1 MSSSLTQPMPFEYN
15 GDLIQ
20 YNNHGKNLVVAG
32 RHKDGYPN
40 YLVGPE
46 FIDMAH
52 SQGVDISRT
61 GIVKASSDRTSYEKT
76 IPLRTQKAK
85 LSSYPWVTTE
95 GTKNGWWEYT
105 FTDTNRPTP
114 VLVGLFLNGVHD
126 NQPTFSFKKWQL
138 LGYNE
143 TTSSWDVIYKED
155 NDPQFR
161 GWANPDKDYGR
172 MYWFTDN
179 VVPYKKI
186 RININENHGGTYTG
200 VYTIRF
206 YEQVVP
212 LQHKYDTALYASD
225 KEPFIASVSCGLNE
239 DGTQVVDKL
248 LRIINPVNY
257 PGNMLAECTRNYMY
271 IVPQNS
277 DGVFPTN
284 LDSDRAVEIPQ
295 ANMKGQRFYLYSDH
309 RKIHYGTLR
318 DIEIQCAGLLQ
329 SNTDETGEY
338 PINVDKRISHDQS
351 LYNFPLRFYRV
362 GISAQNSYRGSSG
375 SYDLSSTSTKIIIVE
390 DPSPVAYFPNRSA
403 RLNNNCCTLE
413 IDVKWSGSS
422 STVDSGYSVIFDAGW
437 YNNLGWALRYNNFE
451 RALTFQTGTALTNG
465 TLYLAPCNL
474 DDNQWHT
481 ISVSINY
488 DKLYIHVD
496 GKCVGAFDNRI
507 QHRFDY
513 NYWFIGRWI
522 HSDGCS
528 FFGYINNFRY
538 TLGSCL
544 YGGRDYAVSPKF
556 NTSLIPDKTL
566 WFDEES
572 QIVKEYNAATNTWI
586 NTPMLP
592 IGCIETGRREHLL
605 TDNPRGT
612 HHLNQ
617 MKYVD
622 NGEWAQ
628 SASYDGNHIG
638 KCIFNYGHNSHSYG
652 YHTPNNNNV
661 TEHWIQF
668 GLYEPMAFDRFYI
681 TQSSSSRLQCVHKF
695 KLLGSNDKVT
705 WDTLIDNSPNYS
717 YTGLFSTEIATI
729 EPVTAINTYKS
740 YSYDNETKYKYYKI
754 VLPPKSDIP
763 AIYRNNYTCLKTLFF
778 FKDSKPE
785 VLKRTSVMC
794 GHKWT
799 YGPIC
804 MLNNEFKRLDIP
816 TDNIQFE
823 ASGMCSHWGDSH
835 NAMRPMNS
843 MSGWYSGG
851 HSVQGESIYVKDDE
865 LWIHT
870 GNAQAHIYNGA
881 NYGPPIDQ
889 FNVDDTRRMYYI
901 TIKRL

>member
-1 MSSSLTQPMPFEYN
+1 MATTPPPQYN
-15 GDLIQ
+15 NLIQ
-20 YNNHGKNLVVAG
+20 YNNHGKNLVVTG

-46 FIDMAH
+46 FINMAH
-52 SQGVDISRT
+52 SQGIDISRT
-61 GIVKASSDRTSYEKT
+61 GIVKASSERASYEKT
-76 IPLRTQKAK
+76 IPLRTQTDKPG
-85 LSSYPWVTTE
+85 SYPPWITAENVTAAY
-95 GTKNGWWEYT
+95 WEYT

-126 NQPTFSFKKWQL
+126 NQPTYSFKKWQL

-161 GWANPDKDYGR
+161 GWVNPDKDYGR

-186 RININENHGGTYTG
+186 RINIDENHGGTYTG

-212 LQHKYDTALYASD
+212 LQHRYDTALYASN
-225 KEPFIASVSCGLNE
+225 KEPFIASVSCGLND
-239 DGTQVVDKL
+239 DGTQIVDKL
-248 LRIINPVNY
+248 LRITTPVTY
-257 PGNMLAECTRNYMY
+257 SGNMLAECTRNYMY

-277 DGVFPTN
+277 DGVFPSN
-284 LDSDRAVEIPQ
+284 LDKSRAVEIQ
-295 ANMKGQRFYLYSDH
+295 QSNTDQRFYLYSDH

-338 PINVDKRISHDQS
+338 PINVDKWISHDQS
-351 LYNFPLRFYRV
+351 LYNFPLEFYRV

-375 SYDLSSTSTKIIIVE
+375 SYDLSSTSTKFINLNQ

-403 RLNNNCCTLE
+403 RLNNNCCTVE
-413 IDVKWSGSS
+413 IDVKWSGSK
-422 STVDSGYSVIFDAGW
+422 STVDSDYHVLFDNGF
-437 YNNLGWALRYNNFE
+437 YTNLGWALCYSNFE
-451 RALTFQTGTALTNG
+451 RSLKMYMGTAN
-465 TLYLAPCNL
+465 YSHFRFSAPCNL
-474 DDNQWHT
+474 DDNAWHT
-481 ISVSINY
+481 VSMSRNM
-488 DKLYIHVD
+488 DKLYLHVD
-496 GKCVGAFDNRI
+496 GICVGIFDNAELGRCN
-507 QHRFDY
+507 Y
-513 NYWFIGRWI
+513 NYWIIGRWE
-522 HSDGCS
+522 HSDTGN
-528 FFGYINNFRY
+528 FIGYINNFRY

-544 YGGRDYAVSPKF
+544 YGGRDYVVSPKF

-566 WFDEES
+566 WFDEGS

-592 IGCIETGRREHLL
+592 IGCVETGRREHLL

-622 NGEWAQ
+622 DAEWKQ
-628 SASYDGNHIG
+628 SASYDSNYVA
-638 KCIFNYGHNSHSYG
+638 KCIFNFGHPAFEYP
-652 YHTPNNNNV
+652 YHTPNDNNTV
-661 TEHWIQF
+661 EHYVQF
-668 GLYEPMAFDRFYI
+668 GLYNPMAFDRLYI
-681 TQSSSSRLQCVHKF
+681 LPGDVERTYNAHKF
-695 KLLGSNDKVT
+695 LLQGSNDKSSWT
-705 WDTLIDNSPNYS
+705 TLINNTST
-717 YTGLFSTEIATI
+717 YTYGMAGVAVATP
-729 EPVTAINTYKS
+729 EPYTALQAYRS
-740 YSYDNETKYKYYKI
+740 YSYDDATPYKYYRI
-754 VLPPKSDIP
+754 ILPKKTDIMN
-763 AIYRNNYTCLKTLFF
+763 ITSGYTTFKALFF
-778 FKDSKPE
+778 FRGSKPE

-823 ASGMCSHWGDSH
+823 LSGKVSHWGDSH
-835 NAMRPMNS
+835 NAMRMANN
-843 MSGWYSGG
+843 MCGWYSND
-851 HSVQGESIYVKDDE
+851 HDVQGECFYIKDAE

-870 GNAQAHIYNGA
+870 GNSRAHPYNGA
-881 NYGPPIDQ
+881 DYGPPIDQ
-889 FNVDDTRRMYYI
+889 FDVDDTRRMYYI
-901 TIKRL
+901 TVKRL